1 MKDLLTVPIVLLG
14 FILFLGALYLM
25 GLLFRETENDS
36 PAMKGFIRILGI
48 IGIIIG
54 ALALFFFGLCVLITQ
69 SIH

>member
-25 GLLFRETENDS
+25 GLLFRETGNES
-36 PAMKGFIRILGI
+36 PAMKGFIRILGT

-54 ALALFFFGLCVLITQ
+54 ALALFFFGACFIVI
-69 SIH
+69 SM